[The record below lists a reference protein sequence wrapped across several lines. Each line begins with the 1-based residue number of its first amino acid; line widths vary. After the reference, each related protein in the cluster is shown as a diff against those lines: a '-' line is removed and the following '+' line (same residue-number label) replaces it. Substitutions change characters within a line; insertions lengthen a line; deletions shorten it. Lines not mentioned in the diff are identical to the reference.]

1 VTLPEAA
8 ALAVSARLDWGGDGE
23 DVRCRD

>member
-1 VTLPEAA
+1 LPEAA